1 MLSKAFDNS
10 SRIKKVI
17 FFLSMAFSIRSVRW
31 IFEVSVEFS
40 FLFPLW
46 WVHSRLLSVTE
57 ALNWFKT
64 IFSHTLEV
72 TASSDS
78 GRLSDATSWSP
89 SLRRG
94 MTSARFHAVGKVDV
108 LREQLIIT
116 VNGPRITGIE
126 FSDLALTLSGTGD
139 LFRGN
144 DKIIRLTSSQDKDL
158 KLKRSSLEKL
168 RETKKEGHCSW
179 CGLQ

>member
-126 FSDLALTLSGTGD
+126 FSDLALTLSGPCD

-144 DKIIRLTSSQDKDL
+144 DKIIRLTSSQDTDL